1 VQLCEV
7 ETLLRDAKE
16 EGVATALDTLK
27 NTTSPTR
34 KWRALHSKFCRV
46 KDKNEKND
54 SDKRVVS
61 TWNELVD
68 MVKVRAKLSQP
79 VTTSNAC
86 TANAR

>member
-1 VQLCEV
+1 MVQLCEV

-54 SDKRVVS
+54 SDKRVVRA
-61 TWNELVD
+61 WNELVE
-68 MVKVRAKLSQP
+68 MIAKKSEERGAAVRRAD
-79 VTTSNAC
+79 V
-86 TANAR
+86 